1 MRETT
6 SLPTH
11 LFFNFYRVKY
21 LKAKHPKTTRTE
33 VQNES
38 SNFFLFFL
46 VTFFI
51 FYIKVDSLT
60 ETSNLNNSDRV
71 AIILPPLGGKCSG
84 RHPR

>member
-38 SNFFLFFL
+38 SIFFIFFSNIFLFF
-46 VTFFI
+46 
-51 FYIKVDSLT
+51 
-60 ETSNLNNSDRV
+60 
-71 AIILPPLGGKCSG
+71 ILRLIP
-84 RHPR
+84 